1 MSSRESNLR
10 LVLMPN
16 ITKFGTLVDEKIRLI
31 RGEEHSN
38 IVSLKLDR
46 FSNGEGKATLIDS
59 IRGKDVF
66 LLSDVGHY
74 GEESKYA
81 SRGIEYLKSPDDH
94 FQDIKRVISAMNGKE
109 NSLHVVMPL
118 LYQSR
123 QDKRKSCESLDCSE
137 ALRELERRGVDGIIT
152 FDVHNP
158 AIENALQNCSFDNL
172 YPTYSILSRFI
183 EEEAY
188 DPDNLMIVAPDTGAM
203 DRAIYYADALGVDVG
218 VFYKRRDFSKVV
230 NGKNPIVEH
239 KFLGSDVYGKDLIIA
254 DDMIASGSSILEVAT
269 DMKKRGANK
278 IYLVSTFPLFTEG
291 EKSVKAFD
299 NAYEQGIFHKLYTT
313 NVTYVPQDI
322 QEKEWFKEVDCSKYL
337 AKIINAIYERES
349 IRGFLDGRT
358 KISEKMKT
366 LGKYP
371 TKKMNDK

>member
-1 MSSRESNLR
+1 MSSNLR

-16 ITKFGTLVDEKIRLI
+16 ISKFGILVDEKLQLI
-31 RGEEHSN
+31 RGETHSN
-38 IVSLKLDR
+38 IVEVKLDR
-46 FSNGEGKATLIDS
+46 FSNGEGKATIIDS

-66 LLSDVGHY
+66 LLSDVGNY
-74 GEESKYA
+74 GEESLYLSRCNKYM
-81 SRGIEYLKSPDDH
+81 KSPDDH

-118 LYQSR
+118 MYQSR
-123 QDKRKSCESLDCSE
+123 QDKRKACESLDCSE

-172 YPTYSILSRFI
+172 YPTYSILSKFI
-183 EEEAY
+183 VDEEY
-188 DPDNLMIVAPDTGAM
+188 DSNNLMIVAPDTGAM
-203 DRAIYYADALGVDVG
+203 DRAIFYADSLGVDVG

-239 KFLGSDVYGKDLIIA
+239 KFLGNDVAGKDLIIT
-254 DDMIASGSSILEVAT
+254 DDMIASGSSILEVAY

-278 IYLVSTFPLFTEG
+278 IYLVATFPLFTEG

-299 NAYEQGIFHKLYTT
+299 EAKEKDIFYKLYTT
-313 NVTYVPQDI
+313 NVTYVPEYI
-322 QEKEWFKEVDCSKYL
+322 KEKNWYKEVDCSKYL
-337 AKIINAIYERES
+337 AKIINAIYERDS
-349 IRGFLDGRT
+349 IRPFLDSRS
-358 KISEKMKT
+358 KLNEKMKT
-366 LGKYP
+366 LGKHP
-371 TKKMNDK
+371 STK

>member
-1 MSSRESNLR
+1 MSSRESSLR

-16 ITKFGTLVDEKIRLI
+16 ILKFGTLVDEKLKLI
-31 RGEEHSN
+31 RGEEQSN
-38 IVSLKLDR
+38 IVNLKLDR
-46 FSNGEGKATLIDS
+46 FSNGEGKATLLDS

-66 LLSDVGHY
+66 LLSDVGNY
-74 GEESKYA
+74 GPESLYT
-81 SRGIEYLKSPDDH
+81 SRGYEYLKSPDDH

-123 QDKRKSCESLDCSE
+123 QDKRKTTESLDCSD
-137 ALRELERRGVDGIIT
+137 ALRELEFRGVDGIIT

-158 AIENALQNCSFDNL
+158 AVENALQHCSFDNL
-172 YPTYSILSRFI
+172 YPTYSVLSRFV
-183 EEEAY
+183 EEEIY
-188 DPDNLMIVAPDTGAM
+188 DPNNLMIVAPDTGAM

-239 KFLGSDVYGKDLIIA
+239 KFLGNDVKGKDLIIT

-278 IYLVSTFPLFTEG
+278 IYLVATFPLFTEG

-299 NAYEQGIFHKLYTT
+299 EANKEGVFHKLYTT
-313 NVTYVPQDI
+313 NVTYVPEEI
-322 QEKEWFKEVDCSKYL
+322 QNRDWFKEVDCSKYL

-349 IRGFLDGRT
+349 IRPFLDGRT

-371 TKKMNDK
+371 TKKN

>member
-16 ITKFGTLVDEKIRLI
+16 ILKFGTLVDEKLKLI
-31 RGEEHSN
+31 RGEEQSN
-38 IVSLKLDR
+38 IVNLKLDR
-46 FSNGEGKATLIDS
+46 FSNGEGKATLLDS

-66 LLSDVGHY
+66 LFSDVGNY
-74 GEESKYA
+74 GPESLYT
-81 SRGIEYLKSPDDH
+81 SRGYEYLKSPDDH

-123 QDKRKSCESLDCSE
+123 QDKRKTTESLDCSD
-137 ALRELERRGVDGIIT
+137 ALRELEFRGVDGIIT

-158 AIENALQNCSFDNL
+158 SVENALQHCSFDNL
-172 YPTYSILSRFI
+172 YPTYSVLSRFV
-183 EEEAY
+183 EEEIY
-188 DPDNLMIVAPDTGAM
+188 DPNNLMIVAPDTGAM

-239 KFLGSDVYGKDLIIA
+239 KFLGNDVKGKDLIIT

-278 IYLVSTFPLFTEG
+278 IYLVATFPLFTEG

-299 NAYEQGIFHKLYTT
+299 DAHKDGVFHKLYTT
-313 NVTYVPQDI
+313 NVTYVPEEI
-322 QEKEWFKEVDCSKYL
+322 QNRDWFKEVDCSKYL
-337 AKIINAIYERES
+337 AKVINAIYERES
-349 IRGFLDGRT
+349 IRPFLDGRT

-371 TKKMNDK
+371 AKKN

>member
-1 MSSRESNLR
+1 MSSQESNLR
-10 LVLMPN
+10 LILMPN
-16 ITKFGTLVDEKIRLI
+16 IIKFGNLVDEKLQLI
-31 RGEEHSN
+31 RKERNSN
-38 IVSLKLDR
+38 VVGIKLDR

-66 LLSDVGHY
+66 LLSDVGNY
-74 GEESKYA
+74 GPESIYS
-81 SRGIEYLKSPDDH
+81 SRGNAYMRSPDDH

-123 QDKRKSCESLDCSE
+123 QDKRKNCESLDCSE
-137 ALRELERRGVDGIIT
+137 ALRELEGRGVDGIIT

-158 AIENALQNCSFDNL
+158 AIENALSNCSFDNL
-172 YPTYSILSRFI
+172 FPTYSILSRFI
-183 EEEAY
+183 EEEVY
-188 DPDNLMIVAPDTGAM
+188 NPNNLMIVAPDTGAI
-203 DRAIYYADALGVDVG
+203 DRAIYYANALMVDVG

-239 KFLGSDVYGKDLIIA
+239 KFLGNDVEGKDLIIT

-278 IYLVSTFPLFTEG
+278 IYLVATFPLFTEG

-299 NAYEQGIFHKLYTT
+299 DANEQGIFYKLYTT
-313 NVTYVPQDI
+313 NVTYVPENI
-322 QEKEWFKEVDCSKYL
+322 KARNWYKEVDCSKYL
-337 AKIINAIYERES
+337 ARIINAIYERES
-349 IRGFLDGRT
+349 IRPFQDGKI

-371 TKKMNDK
+371 TKK

>member
-16 ITKFGTLVDEKIRLI
+16 ILKFGTLVDEKLKLI
-31 RGEEHSN
+31 RGEEQSN
-38 IVSLKLDR
+38 IVNLKLDR
-46 FSNGEGKATLIDS
+46 FSNGEGKATLLDS

-66 LLSDVGHY
+66 LLSDVGNY
-74 GEESKYA
+74 GPESLYT
-81 SRGIEYLKSPDDH
+81 SRGYEYLKSPDDH

-123 QDKRKSCESLDCSE
+123 QDKRKTTESLDCSD
-137 ALRELERRGVDGIIT
+137 ALRELEFRGVDGIIT

-158 AIENALQNCSFDNL
+158 AVENALQHCSFDNL
-172 YPTYSILSRFI
+172 YPTYSVLSRFV
-183 EEEAY
+183 EEEIY
-188 DPDNLMIVAPDTGAM
+188 DPNNLMIVAPDTGAM

-239 KFLGSDVYGKDLIIA
+239 KFLGNDVKGKDLIIT

-278 IYLVSTFPLFTEG
+278 IYLVATFPLFTEG

-299 NAYEQGIFHKLYTT
+299 EANKEGVFHKLYTT
-313 NVTYVPQDI
+313 NVTYVPEEI
-322 QEKEWFKEVDCSKYL
+322 QNRDWFKEVDCSKYL

-349 IRGFLDGRT
+349 IRPFLDGRT

-371 TKKMNDK
+371 TKKN

>member
-16 ITKFGTLVDEKIRLI
+16 ILKFGTLVDEKLKLI
-31 RGEEHSN
+31 RGEEQSN
-38 IVSLKLDR
+38 IVNLKLDR
-46 FSNGEGKATLIDS
+46 FSNGEGKATLLDS

-66 LLSDVGHY
+66 LFSDVGNY
-74 GEESKYA
+74 GPESLYT
-81 SRGIEYLKSPDDH
+81 SRGYEYLKSPDDH

-123 QDKRKSCESLDCSE
+123 QDKRKTTESLDCSD
-137 ALRELERRGVDGIIT
+137 ALRELEFRGVDGIIT

-158 AIENALQNCSFDNL
+158 SVENALQHCSFDNL
-172 YPTYSILSRFI
+172 YPTYSVLSRFV
-183 EEEAY
+183 EEEIY
-188 DPDNLMIVAPDTGAM
+188 DPNNLMIVAPDTGAM

-239 KFLGSDVYGKDLIIA
+239 KFLGNDVKGKDLIIT
-254 DDMIASGSSILEVAT
+254 DDMIASGYSILEVAT

-278 IYLVSTFPLFTEG
+278 IYLVATFPLFTEG

-299 NAYEQGIFHKLYTT
+299 DAHKDGVFHKLYTT
-313 NVTYVPQDI
+313 NVTYVPEEI
-322 QEKEWFKEVDCSKYL
+322 QNRAWFKEVDCSKYL
-337 AKIINAIYERES
+337 AKVINAIYERES
-349 IRGFLDGRT
+349 IRPFLDGRT

-371 TKKMNDK
+371 AKKN

>member
-1 MSSRESNLR
+1 MNSNLK

-16 ITKFGTLVDEKIRLI
+16 ILKFGTLVDEKLQLI
-31 RGEEHSN
+31 RKETHSN
-38 IVSLKLDR
+38 IVEVKLDR
-46 FSNGEGKATLIDS
+46 FSNGEGKATIIDS

-66 LLSDVGHY
+66 LLSDVGNY
-74 GEESKYA
+74 GNESLYS
-81 SRGIEYLKSPDDH
+81 SRGTQYLKSPDDH

-123 QDKRKSCESLDCSE
+123 QDKRKACESLDCSE
-137 ALRELERRGVDGIIT
+137 ALRELEHRGVDGIIT

-183 EEEAY
+183 VEEEY
-188 DPDNLMIVAPDTGAM
+188 DKNNLMIVAPDTGAM
-203 DRAIYYADALGVDVG
+203 DRAIYYAESLGVDAG

-239 KFLGSDVYGKDLIIA
+239 KFLGDDVKGKDLIIA
-254 DDMIASGSSILEVAT
+254 DDMIASGSSILEVAY

-278 IYLVSTFPLFTEG
+278 IYLVATFPLFTEG

-299 NAYEQGIFHKLYTT
+299 TAKQQDIFYKLYTT
-313 NVTYVPQDI
+313 NVTYVPDYI
-322 QEKEWFKEVDCSKYL
+322 KEKEWYKEVDCSKYL
-337 AKIINAIYERES
+337 AKIINAIYERDS
-349 IRGFLDGRT
+349 ARSFLDGRA
-358 KISEKMKT
+358 KLNEKMKI
-366 LGKYP
+366 LGKHP
-371 TKKMNDK
+371 STK

>member
-1 MSSRESNLR
+1 MSSNLK
-10 LVLMPN
+10 LILMPN
-16 ITKFGTLVDEKIRLI
+16 ITKFGTLVDEKLKLI
-31 RGEEHSN
+31 RGDVDSH
-38 IVSLKLDR
+38 IVKLKLDR

-74 GEESKYA
+74 GEESKYV

-123 QDKRKSCESLDCSE
+123 QDKRKACESLDCSE

-152 FDVHNP
+152 YDVHNP

-172 YPTYSILSRFI
+172 YPTYSILSKFI
-183 EEEAY
+183 EEESY

-269 DMKKRGANK
+269 DMKKRGANR

-291 EKSVKAFD
+291 EKKC
-299 NAYEQGIFHKLYTT
+299 K
-313 NVTYVPQDI
+313 
-322 QEKEWFKEVDCSKYL
+322 
-337 AKIINAIYERES
+337 S
-349 IRGFLDGRT
+349 I
-358 KISEKMKT
+358 
-366 LGKYP
+366 
-371 TKKMNDK
+371 